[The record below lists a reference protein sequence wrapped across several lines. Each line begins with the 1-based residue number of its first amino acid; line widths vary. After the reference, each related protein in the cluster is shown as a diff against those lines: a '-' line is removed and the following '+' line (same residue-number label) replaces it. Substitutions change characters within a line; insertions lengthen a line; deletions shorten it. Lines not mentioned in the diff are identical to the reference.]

1 VTGADELRRAVA
13 LRDELANV
21 IATALADADTSA
33 YRWPQQE
40 DIRPIA
46 VAATMIARRYA
57 DAQVAAERA
66 ATIAAI
72 RTEAARYTAPDPEER
87 AYRDGLRLAAS
98 IIARGQL

>member
-1 VTGADELRRAVA
+1 
-13 LRDELANV
+13 
-21 IATALADADTSA
+21 
-33 YRWPQQE
+33 
-40 DIRPIA
+40 
-46 VAATMIARRYA
+46 MIARRYA